1 MPVCVFIMCVC
12 LCVSLAHLHVSQT
25 HKHTHKHARTRKHA
39 RMHTH
44 TLSLSVCLS
53 LSLSLSLTHFLFLF
67 VDETQKTQQK
77 KKADRRGALARGRRG
92 LDFAT
97 HRPRGGTREC
107 PAAKGLGGAEGI
119 FLHFFFGGS
128 ALRQYNPPLKG
139 CILSVAY
146 QETYKETYKGI

>member
-12 LCVSLAHLHVSQT
+12 LCVSLVHLHLHVSQT

-53 LSLSLSLTHFLFLF
+53 HSLSHSLTSSFLF
-67 VDETQKTQQK
+67 VDETQKTQKK

-119 FLHFFFGGS
+119 FFAFFLLAGVPCGS
-128 ALRQYNPPLKG
+128 ITLL
-139 CILSVAY
+139 
-146 QETYKETYKGI
+146 